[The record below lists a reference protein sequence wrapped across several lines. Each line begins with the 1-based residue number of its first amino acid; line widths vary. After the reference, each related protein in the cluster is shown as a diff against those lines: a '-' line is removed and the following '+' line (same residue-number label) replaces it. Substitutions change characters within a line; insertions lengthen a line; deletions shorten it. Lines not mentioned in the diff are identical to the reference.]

1 MTTPDQATPKK
12 KRGPPP
18 LDPVHGAMSVT
29 ERAKRRRERV
39 AAAVQLAFN
48 ADFPIVPGA
57 AVPLAELVAVLTEA
71 HRRIELS
78 QDAAQAREVARLV
91 LTALHDKL
99 GLTDTTNTTGAT
111 T

>member
-1 MTTPDQATPKK
+1 MTDTAPAKK

-18 LDPVHGAMSVT
+18 LDPEHGPLSVT

-39 AAAVQLAFN
+39 AAAVTLAF
-48 ADFPIVPGA
+48 AEFPLVPGS
-57 AVPLAELVAVLTEA
+57 AVPVSELVAVLTEA

-78 QDAAQAREVARLV
+78 RDDAQAQEVARLV
-91 LTALHDKL
+91 LAALHDKL